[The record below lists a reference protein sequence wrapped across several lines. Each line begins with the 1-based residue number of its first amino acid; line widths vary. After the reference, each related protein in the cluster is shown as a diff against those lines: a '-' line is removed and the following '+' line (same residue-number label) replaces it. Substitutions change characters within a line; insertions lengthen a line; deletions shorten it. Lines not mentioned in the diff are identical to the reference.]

1 MLRNRTIINILYIT
15 ARCGGGGEKGG
26 RFVCLKNAN
35 TKEGIET
42 YPAISTSALF
52 IAIVLR
58 GVCLKGHQQS
68 MEGPNPPSRR
78 RANNINSA
86 EERRTNPA

>member
-1 MLRNRTIINILYIT
+1 MEEEEGKKGRT
-15 ARCGGGGEKGG
+15 
-26 RFVCLKNAN
+26 FVCLKNVN

-42 YPAISTSALF
+42 YPAISTSLLF

-58 GVCLKGHQQS
+58 GVCLKGHQWS

-78 RANNINSA
+78 HANNINLA
-86 EERRTNPA
+86 KERRTNPA